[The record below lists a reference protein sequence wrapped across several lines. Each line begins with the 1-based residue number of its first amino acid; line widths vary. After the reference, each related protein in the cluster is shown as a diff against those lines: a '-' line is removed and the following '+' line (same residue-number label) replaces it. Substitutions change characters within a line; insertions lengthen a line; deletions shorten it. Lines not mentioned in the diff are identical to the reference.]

1 MSGDFFNIKQGSNE
15 ICSQLYLHTRYMQFK
30 TRKMCCILLER
41 VETREIK
48 QKITINIHLPFY
60 IAMKRSTFACRKCI
74 RILSRSETLGYR
86 ITTQIN
92 NCSNISVF
100 PSKKRH
106 RKRAEL
112 GPFCASEHCG
122 TVSGPDGQI
131 RAGGS
136 AAPNQSAWAIPF

>member
-1 MSGDFFNIKQGSNE
+1 MFPTLSSHTVHVVQNQKNV
-15 ICSQLYLHTRYMQFK
+15 LHTVR
-30 TRKMCCILLER
+30 TRR
-41 VETREIK
+41 NARN
-48 QKITINIHLPFY
+48 QAKITINIHLPFY